1 MGQDLNRKRNQVEVS
16 KSQLGD
22 KVRRLKKKFLT
33 CVKDGEELVFTKG
46 RDPLVFEHSKRI
58 WGALGTSNGV
68 KEIVTNSING
78 KDKKIVEVTKSFE
91 PKKSG
96 EELEIVPHVEK
107 RPITQKLV
115 QTP

>member
-1 MGQDLNRKRNQVEVS
+1 MTTNLLYLKVEVS
-16 KSQLGD
+16 KSQHGD
-22 KVRRLKKKFLT
+22 KVMRLKKKFLT

-46 RDPLVFEHSKRI
+46 QDLLVFKHSKRI
-58 WGALGTSNGV
+58 WGALRTSNGV

-78 KDKKIVEVTKSFE
+78 KAKNIIEVTKSFE

-107 RPITQKLV
+107 RPITQKLI
-115 QTP
+115 QTL